1 MKKSKYKRLNL
12 NIDNSNKN
20 KLLKWVN
27 YTMFNGKKD
36 KAEKMCRELLYDLKK
51 MYKQNPNEL
60 LLLLFKRL
68 DTPFTLVQKKS
79 LKSPKKLSESRR
91 FYDAV
96 NPIIKLAQQRKG
108 IKWKDALLKELEK
121 LYQLE
126 SPLIGKVN
134 KLRSELYINRS
145 NAK

>member
-1 MKKSKYKRLNL
+1 MKKSNDKRLNL

-36 KAEKMCRELLYDLKK
+36 KAEKIFRELLYDLKK
-51 MYKQNPNEL
+51 KYKQNPNEL
-60 LLLLFKRL
+60 LLLLFDRL

-79 LKSPKKLSESRR
+79 LKCPKKLSESRR

-108 IKWKDALLKELEK
+108 IKWKDSLLTELEK
-121 LYQLE
+121 LYHLE
-126 SPLIGKVN
+126 SPLLVKVR
-134 KLRSELYINRS
+134 KLRSELYVNRS
-145 NAK
+145 NVK